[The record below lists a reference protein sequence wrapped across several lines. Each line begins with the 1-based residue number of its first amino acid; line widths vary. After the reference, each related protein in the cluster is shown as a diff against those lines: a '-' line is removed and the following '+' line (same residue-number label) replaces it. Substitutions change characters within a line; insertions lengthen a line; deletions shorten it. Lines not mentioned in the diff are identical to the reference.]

1 MIRRTTN
8 ISAPFGEQLALPFR
22 REKRSEGPPLEPFT
36 VRITEAMRLT
46 GLRRSKIYELIAA
59 GDIEVVRVG
68 RCTLVV
74 VASLRAL
81 IERGRQ
87 AQS

>member
-8 ISAPFGEQLALPFR
+8 ISTPHGEQLDLPFGR
-22 REKRSEGPPLEPFT
+22 QKRPEAAPLEPFT
-36 VRITEAMRLT
+36 VRISEAMRLT
-46 GLRRSKIYELIAA
+46 GLRRSKIYELIAS
-59 GDIEVVRVG
+59 GDIEVVKVG
-68 RCTLVV
+68 RCSLVM

-87 AQS
+87 VQS

>member
-8 ISAPFGEQLALPFR
+8 ITTPNGKQLALPFG
-22 REKRSEGPPLEPFT
+22 REKRSEALALEPFT
-36 VRITEAMRLT
+36 VRISEAMRLT
-46 GLRRSKIYELIAA
+46 GLRRSKVYELIAS
-59 GDIEVVRVG
+59 GDIEVIKVG
-68 RCTLVV
+68 RCSLVV

-81 IERGRQ
+81 IERRRQ

>member
-8 ISAPFGEQLALPFR
+8 MTARNEEQLALPFGR
-22 REKRSEGPPLEPFT
+22 AKRSQALPLEPFT
-36 VRITEAMRLT
+36 VRISEAMRLT
-46 GLRRSKIYELIAA
+46 GLRRSKVYELIAS
-59 GDIEVVRVG
+59 GDVEVLKVG
-68 RCTLVV
+68 RCSLVV

>member
-8 ISAPFGEQLALPFR
+8 IGTPDGEQLALPFDR
-22 REKRSEGPPLEPFT
+22 KKRSEATPLDPFT
-36 VRITEAMRLT
+36 VRISEAMRLT
-46 GLRRSKIYELIAA
+46 GLRRSKVYGLIASD
-59 GDIEVVRVG
+59 DIEAVKVG
-68 RCTLVV
+68 RCSIVV

-81 IERGRQ
+81 IERGGQ

>member
-8 ISAPFGEQLALPFR
+8 ITTSNGEQLALPFGQA
-22 REKRSEGPPLEPFT
+22 KHSQGLPMEPFT
-36 VRITEAMRLT
+36 VRISEAMRLT
-46 GLRRSKIYELIAA
+46 GLRRSKVYELIAS
-59 GDIEVVRVG
+59 GDIEVVKVG
-68 RCTLVV
+68 RCSLVV
-74 VASLRAL
+74 VASLRVL

>member
-8 ISAPFGEQLALPFR
+8 ITTPDSEQLSLPFAR
-22 REKRSEGPPLEPFT
+22 QKRSVAPPLEPFT
-36 VRITEAMRLT
+36 VRISEAMRLT
-46 GLRRSKIYELIAA
+46 GLRRSKIYELIAS
-59 GDIEVVRVG
+59 GDIEVVKVG
-68 RCTLVV
+68 RCSLVV

-87 AQS
+87 APS

>member
-8 ISAPFGEQLALPFR
+8 ISTPYGEQLALPFGR
-22 REKRSEGPPLEPFT
+22 QKRSEAAPLEPFT
-36 VRITEAMRLT
+36 VRISEAMRLT
-46 GLRRSKIYELIAA
+46 GLRRSKVYELIAS
-59 GDIEVVRVG
+59 GDIEVVKVG
-68 RCTLVV
+68 RCSLVV

-87 AQS
+87 APS